1 MIWACDRS
9 HIDYTDLLNLI
20 EMKNVQIFLSSS
32 SNRWWCEDNDEMNLT
47 DGCSDVDNNDGEK
60 NEVKVR

>member
-1 MIWACDRS
+1 
-9 HIDYTDLLNLI
+9 
-20 EMKNVQIFLSSS
+20 MKNVQIFLSSS